1 MLRNGLIQKM
11 TNLSAFS
18 LMALLTSTAA
28 LAAPPFRTDD
38 AEPAEYR
45 RGEFFV
51 FSEGTHVNGDTA
63 GIFPGFELNYG
74 VWPEMQLSVAAP
86 FAFDKA
92 TETDT
97 QYGYG
102 DTEIGLKIRLIKED
116 ENGWRPQVSI
126 FPELDLPTGDS
137 DKDLGEGH
145 PREFLPLWL
154 QKSWGP
160 WTTYGGGGYW
170 INSGDENKNYW
181 FFGWVLMRK
190 ITDRLNLGGEIFHQ
204 TADTLDGVDSTGFNL
219 GATYDFTEDHHVL
232 FSAGRGIQNAATTN
246 EFSYYIAYEL
256 TF

>member
-1 MLRNGLIQKM
+1 MLNFGQFRKVVNVA
-11 TNLSAFS
+11 AFY
-18 LMALLTSTAA
+18 LMALLASRVA

-38 AEPAEYR
+38 AEPVEYHH
-45 RGEFFV
+45 GEFFV
-51 FSEGTHVNGDTA
+51 FSEATHVNGDTA
-63 GIFPGFELNYG
+63 GSLPGFELNYG

-92 TETDT
+92 AGTDT
-97 QYGYG
+97 QFGYG
-102 DTEIGLKIRLIKED
+102 DTEISVKVRLIKED
-116 ENGWRPQVSI
+116 ENGIRPQVSI
-126 FPELDLPTGDS
+126 FPRLDLPTGDS
-137 DKDLGEGH
+137 NKGLGEGH
-145 PREFLPLWL
+145 TREFLPLWL

-190 ITDRLNLGGEIFHQ
+190 MTDGLSVGGEIFHQ
-204 TADTLDGVDSTGFNL
+204 TADTLDGVDSTGFNA
-219 GATYDFTEDHHVL
+219 GVTYDITKDNHIL

-246 EFSYYIAYEL
+246 KFSYYIAYEL